1 VPTVNISL
9 VRPHTEIIKPPRALW
24 VSFEMGHPMG
34 TPDASFQ
41 RRVLLAALKLL
52 EAPSGPVLEDYPE
65 DAPESDEVTVLACPV
80 NFSKY
85 AVEPGETDQLR
96 AAFHR
101 EITAMRPWYD
111 MAVKK
116 RQRTTVGLSGIDLD
130 KIGDFIYAFVRGE
143 EPENPRDDMPLAS
156 TLKMAIE
163 DLKAY
168 YIEGVTTQPGQENL
182 SSNAIMYW
190 FWDETV
196 AGKVLLDLGNILQS
210 SQDQALVHVGEHSI
224 APLDI
229 LSRQKD
235 WKPPWSK

>member
-1 VPTVNISL
+1 MPTISISL

-34 TPDASFQ
+34 TPDAAFQ
-41 RRVLLAALKLL
+41 RRVLRAVLKLL
-52 EAPSGPVLEDYPE
+52 EAPSGPVLEDFPE
-65 DAPESDEVTVLACPV
+65 DAPETDEIMVLACPV
-80 NFSKY
+80 NFSRD

-96 AAFHR
+96 ASFCR
-101 EITAMRPWYD
+101 ELTTMRPWYD
-111 MAVKK
+111 IAVAK
-116 RQRTTVGLSGIDLD
+116 RQRTTVGLSGIDLEAM
-130 KIGDFIYAFVRGE
+130 GDFIYAFVKGE
-143 EPENPRDDMPLAS
+143 ELENPRDDMPLAS

-168 YIEGVTTQPGQENL
+168 YIEGVTAQPGQENL
-182 SSNAIMYW
+182 SSKAIMNW

-196 AGKVLLDLGNILQS
+196 AGKVLLDLGNVLQA
-210 SQDQALVHVGEHSI
+210 SQDHTMVHVGEHSI

-235 WKPPWSK
+235 WKPPWSR

>member
-1 VPTVNISL
+1 VPTVSISL

-34 TPDASFQ
+34 APDAAFQ

-65 DAPESDEVTVLACPV
+65 DALETDEIMVLACPV
-80 NFSKY
+80 HFPKD
-85 AVEPGETDQLR
+85 AVESGETDQLR
-96 AAFHR
+96 ASLR
-101 EITAMRPWYD
+101 KEITAMRPWYD

-130 KIGDFIYAFVRGE
+130 KMGDFIYTFVRGE
-143 EPENPRDDMPLAS
+143 EPENPRHDMPLAS

-168 YIEGVTTQPGQENL
+168 YIEGVTAQPGQENL
-182 SSNAIMYW
+182 SSKAIMNW
-190 FWDETV
+190 FWGETV
-196 AGKVLLDLGNILQS
+196 AGKVLLDLGNILQAS
-210 SQDQALVHVGEHSI
+210 KDQALVHVGEHTI

-229 LSRQKD
+229 LSQQKD